1 MQFAAGEAETF
12 GPCDGWSGMRLLRP
26 ALACVALLA
35 LTAAPA
41 SARTVHFGG
50 RAVGVPS
57 GWSVYRLAQH
67 PHMCVRLDR
76 RAVYLGTPAANQRC
90 PSSAIGRRRA
100 ILVEPPG
107 ARSRAATSAL
117 AAPAPAPVSGG
128 SDEYTGLGFD
138 ACATPSARTMRAWA
152 SSPYRAIGVYIGGAN
167 RACSQPNLTPEWV
180 EEQVAAGW
188 HPIPTYVGL
197 QAPTSSC
204 GSCAKLS
211 SSSGRAAA
219 QGTEA
224 AEDAVE
230 EAAAVGM
237 GPGSPIYFDM
247 EAYTRTTSATGATLS
262 FLAAWTEQLH
272 SAGYVSG
279 AYSSSSSGIADLG
292 RAVGYL
298 LPDDVWTA
306 NWNGAQNVLDPYLPS
321 TAWASHDRIHQ
332 YRGGHNETYGLM
344 TINIDGDYVEGATV
358 GSAVAGERPAL
369 PPLTVAHV
377 KPEGRTVRVWVR
389 CGWPEGEECPGR
401 IVLRTHARLPLRVPR
416 GAAHVRARVVRLSV
430 GKHLFHLT
438 GGSSHSFRVALDTRG
453 RALFERRGFVKAQML
468 VAIPGA
474 RKTLAL
480 KLSRS
485 R

>member
-1 MQFAAGEAETF
+1 
-12 GPCDGWSGMRLLRP
+12 MRLLRP
-26 ALACVALLA
+26 ALACVLLLA
-35 LTAAPA
+35 LMATPA
-41 SARTVHFGG
+41 FARTVHFGG
-50 RAVGVPS
+50 RAVGVPPK
-57 GWSVYRLAQH
+57 WPVYRLAQH
-67 PHMCVRLDR
+67 PRMCVRLDR
-76 RAVYLGTPAANQRC
+76 RAVYLGAPGANQRC
-90 PSSAIGRRRA
+90 PSNAIGRHRA
-100 ILVEPPG
+100 ILLEPPG
-107 ARSRAATSAL
+107 PRGRAQASAL
-117 AAPAPAPVSGG
+117 AAPPPAPVSSG
-128 SDEYTGLGFD
+128 SDDYTGLGFD

-167 RACSQPNLTPEWV
+167 RACSQPNLTPGWV

-188 HPIPTYVGL
+188 HLIPTYVGL

-211 SSSGRAAA
+211 ASSGRAAA

-224 AEDAVE
+224 ADDAVE
-230 EAAAVGM
+230 EAAAAGM

-247 EAYTRTTSATGATLS
+247 EAYTRTTSASAATLS
-262 FLAAWTEQLH
+262 FLSAWTEQLH
-272 SAGYVSG
+272 ALGYLSG

-292 RAVGYL
+292 RAVGGDYV

-344 TINIDGDYVEGATV
+344 TINIDGDFVEGATV
-358 GSAVAGERPAL
+358 GAAVSGERPVL

-377 KPEGRTVRVWVR
+377 KAEGGAVRVWVR
-389 CGWPEGEECPGR
+389 CGWAEGEECPGR
-401 IVLRTHARLPLRVPR
+401 IVLRTQARVPLRAPR
-416 GAAHVRARVVRLSV
+416 GAAHVRPRIVRLAV
-430 GKHLFHLT
+430 GKHLFHLA
-438 GGSSHSFRVALDTRG
+438 GGRSHFFHVALDPRG
-453 RALFERRGFVKAQML
+453 RALFERRGSLRAQML

-480 KLSRS
+480 RLSR
-485 R
+485 